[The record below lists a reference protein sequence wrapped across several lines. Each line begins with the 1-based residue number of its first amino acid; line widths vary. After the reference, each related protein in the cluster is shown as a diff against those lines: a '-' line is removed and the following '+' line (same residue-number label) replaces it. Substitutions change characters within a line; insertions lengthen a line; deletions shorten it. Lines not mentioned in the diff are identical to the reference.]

1 MRWTVLRRLAFSCFV
16 AALTLPS
23 AARTR
28 PHYGGSLRVE
38 IEGDP
43 WRNPGGI
50 GRRLVLDGLT
60 TLDAD
65 GNVRPALATDWKS
78 DDNNHRWQFHLRPT
92 VIFQDGSPLT
102 STAVAMSLNLSC
114 TQNCPW
120 TAVHAVGSSVV
131 FTSDSPTPNLPALLT
146 QDVFLIALT
155 RTADGQTPANPIGTG
170 PFQFAAFNGGV
181 LTLSANDS
189 CWQGRPFLDQI
200 VLIQNRTIR
209 DQWLDLSVDRAD
221 VVEVPPQQIRQA
233 QQQRLTVVISSPV
246 ELLAIQVADSGALA
260 NPVLRSAI
268 AQAVDRGA
276 LFNVIFQ
283 KQGQITASLLPQ
295 SLTGYAFL
303 FPPDRDVNK
312 ANELRGGLTPAPLT
326 LSAES
331 DPTMQLVA
339 ERIALNLH
347 EAGFNVQ
354 LVNMR
359 NTPRA
364 DLTLLKLPVVGAN
377 PADALAIL
385 LRGAGENAP
394 VSTQD
399 FATLFRAEHDVLDL
413 KTLIPLL
420 DLPRAWALGSR
431 VRDFRLRADGTPDLA
446 GVSLEAAQ

>member
-1 MRWTVLRRLAFSCFV
+1 VLRRLVFSCIV
-16 AALTLPS
+16 AALALPG

-43 WRNPGGI
+43 WRNPDGI
-50 GRRLVLDGLT
+50 ARRLLLDGLT
-60 TLDAD
+60 GLDAN

-78 DDNNHRWQFHLRPT
+78 DDNDHRWQFHLRPT
-92 VIFQDGSPLT
+92 VHFQDGSPLT
-102 STAVAMSLNLSC
+102 STAVVMSLNLSC
-114 TQNCPW
+114 TNNCPW
-120 TAVHAVGSSVV
+120 TTVHAVGSSVV
-131 FTSDSPTPNLPALLT
+131 FTSDSPIPNLPALLT
-146 QDVFLIALT
+146 QDGFLIALT

-170 PFQFAAFNGGV
+170 PFQFANFNGGV

-233 QQQRLTVVISSPV
+233 QQQRLTVFVSPLV
-246 ELLAIQVADSGALA
+246 ELLAIQVSDSGALA
-260 NPVLRSAI
+260 NPVLRASI
-268 AQAVDRGA
+268 ADAVDRGA

-331 DPTMQLVA
+331 DPAMQLVA
-339 ERIALNLH
+339 QRIALNLH
-347 EAGFNVQ
+347 EAGFNIQ

-399 FATLFRAEHDVLDL
+399 SATLFRAEHDVLDL
-413 KTLIPLL
+413 RTLIPLL

-431 VRDFRLRADGTPDLA
+431 VRDLRLRADGTPDLA
-446 GVSLEAAQ
+446 GVSLEDTQ